1 MGKPSPT
8 PDTIVTFSHPD
19 TWDASFGRSLLAMVM
34 RDKGRRIL
42 DVVPSESSSFLVGG
56 RNAQIEL
63 ALSTSAQWILML
75 DADMTF
81 SPDLIERL
89 RRRATPTRIVGGLC
103 FTATELPVM
112 FGFDGQRIESW
123 TPGALVPV
131 LATGGACLMIH
142 RSVFERL
149 PYPWF
154 YMTRE
159 HYQMDQD
166 QQFLRDC
173 NRAGVE
179 VAVDTSTVLG
189 HVKKR
194 AIDGSGYVMP
204 AQSVQSD
211 AEVH

>member
-1 MGKPSPT
+1 MSKPAPT
-8 PDTIVTFSHPD
+8 PDTVVTFCHPD
-19 TWDASFGRSLLAMVM
+19 VWDASFGRSLLSMVM

-56 RNAQIEL
+56 RNEQIRL
-63 ALSTSAQWILML
+63 ALTTSAKWILML

-81 SPDLIERL
+81 EPDLIARL
-89 RRRATPTRIVGGLC
+89 RRHATPDRIVGGLC
-103 FTATELPVM
+103 CTATGLPVM

-131 LATGGACLMIH
+131 LATGGACLLIH

-149 PYPWF
+149 PAPWF
-154 YMTRE
+154 FMTRE
-159 HYQMDQD
+159 GHQMDQD
-166 QQFLRDC
+166 QQFLRYA
-173 NRAGVE
+173 RLAGID

-194 AIDGSGYVMP
+194 ALYPSSPTSPV
-204 AQSVQSD
+204 
-211 AEVH
+211 E

>member
-1 MGKPSPT
+1 MSKPAPA

-19 TWDASFGRSLLAMVM
+19 TWDSAFGRSLLAMVL

-42 DVVPSESSSFLVGG
+42 DVLPSESSSHLVAG
-56 RNAQIEL
+56 RNRQAEL
-63 ALSTSAQWILML
+63 FLSTPAKWCLFL

-81 SPDLIERL
+81 DPDLIARL
-89 RRRATPTRIVGGLC
+89 RRHATPDRVVGGFC
-103 FTATELPVM
+103 ATADGLPVM
-112 FGFDGQRIESW
+112 FGFDGERIESW

-131 LATGGACLMIH
+131 LATGGACLLIH

-159 HYQMDQD
+159 GFQMDQD
-166 QQFLRDC
+166 QMFLRDV
-173 NRAGVE
+173 NRAGLQ
-179 VAVDTSTVLG
+179 VAVDTGTVLG

-194 AIDGSGYVMP
+194 AVYP
-204 AQSVQSD
+204 ASPIQ
-211 AEVH
+211 